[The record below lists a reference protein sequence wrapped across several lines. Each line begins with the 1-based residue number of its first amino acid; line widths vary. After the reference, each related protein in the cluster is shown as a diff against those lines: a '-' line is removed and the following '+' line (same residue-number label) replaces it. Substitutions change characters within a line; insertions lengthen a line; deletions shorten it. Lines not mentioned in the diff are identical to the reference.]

1 MSGQTG
7 LRLCYQD
14 EAIVVVDKP
23 GGLLAV
29 PGRGPDRLDSVVSR
43 IRALFPECIE
53 QPAAHRLDMET
64 SGLMVLGLTRGA
76 HAHLS
81 RQFAMRRVE
90 KGYLALL
97 EGTVVGSIG
106 EIALRFR
113 LNPENR
119 PCQVY
124 DPIQGKEG
132 ISRWRKLELRGGRT
146 LVAFT
151 PLTGRTHQLRLH
163 ASHPLGLGCP
173 IVGDRLY
180 GMGRPGERL
189 HLHSALLRFEHPT
202 TGQWLV
208 FSSSPDFAGGVLPP
222 WGATDGSDGIG
233 FPGRSGAGPCRVAPG
248 LGRRSDPG

>member
-1 MSGQTG
+1 MSGQAG

-14 EAIVVVDKP
+14 AEIVVVDKP

-29 PGRGPDRLDSVVSR
+29 PGRGQDKLDSVVSR
-43 IRALFPECIE
+43 IRALLPECIE
-53 QPAAHRLDMET
+53 QPAAHRLDMDT

-81 RQFAMRRVE
+81 RQFAERRVE

-97 EGTVVGSIG
+97 EGTVVGCNG

-113 LNPENR
+113 LDPENR
-119 PCQVY
+119 PYQVY

-132 ISRWRKLELRGGRT
+132 ISRWRKLELRDGQT

-180 GMGRPGERL
+180 GRGRPGEQL
-189 HLHSALLRFEHPT
+189 LLHSALLRFAHPT
-202 TGQWLV
+202 TGQWLSL
-208 FSSSPDFAGGVLPP
+208 FSLPDFAGAGLPF
-222 WGATDGSDGIG
+222 WD
-233 FPGRSGAGPCRVAPG
+233 AG
-248 LGRRSDPG
+248 